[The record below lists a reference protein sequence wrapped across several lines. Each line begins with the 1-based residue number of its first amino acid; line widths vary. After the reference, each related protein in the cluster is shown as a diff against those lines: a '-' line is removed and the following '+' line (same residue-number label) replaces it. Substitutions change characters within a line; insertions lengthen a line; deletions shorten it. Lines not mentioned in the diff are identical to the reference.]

1 MKQKAIEKIRE
12 NQKKE
17 SKISKLEELQVH
29 YIWLKK

>member
-17 SKISKLEELQVH
+17 SKISKLKELQVH
-29 YIWLKK
+29 YIWSKK